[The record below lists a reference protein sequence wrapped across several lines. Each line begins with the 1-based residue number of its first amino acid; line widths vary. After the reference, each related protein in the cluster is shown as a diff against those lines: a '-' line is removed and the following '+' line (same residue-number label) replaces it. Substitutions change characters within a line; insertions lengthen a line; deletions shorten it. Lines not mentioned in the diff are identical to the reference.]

1 MRASVGELFRSFSD
15 ELDPGRL
22 RVKFLQALMGI
33 HAVERGSLW
42 VRQGDGYLCVEAAG
56 GESEKVKGRRIGRRE
71 RSIVGW
77 VIENGKVAVSRPGE
91 DFRQHKAI
99 ERELSV
105 KSKVIL
111 AFPLFLKDKSVFGAV
126 EVIETGFSA
135 SNMNLEAERLAQI
148 QELVDIGSVALN
160 NAIVYERQSKANAKL
175 QRRLRSM
182 GAESEF
188 IGQSQ
193 PFQQALAQLR
203 SYAGTGYPVLV
214 AGESGTGKELA
225 ARMLHRLSDRKEK
238 PFVVQNCSAIPE
250 TLLESELFGYE
261 KGAFSGAVKSRL
273 GLFEQADGG
282 SVFLDEIGEMPF
294 TLQAKLLRVVQEG
307 EVKPLGSARVRR
319 VDVRIISA
327 TNRDLAEMVA
337 AKQFREDLFY
347 RLSVLP
353 LTLPP
358 LRRRLED
365 IPLLLMR
372 FLRREAVGNDLPAKV
387 VPPETMRILTS
398 CPWPGNVRQLENL
411 AKYLTVVVSKE
422 VITPDDLPPDVV
434 VGERLPLGGAV
445 DADDEGVSVSGS
457 GTRANDTQ
465 RFFGGKTWD
474 EVEMVYARYL
484 LAKNNEN
491 MTWAAEDAGVNR
503 STFVS
508 RLKRLGVVVRPQRR
522 RR

>member
-1 MRASVGELFRSFSD
+1 
-15 ELDPGRL
+15 
-22 RVKFLQALMGI
+22 MGI

-56 GESEKVKGRRIGRRE
+56 GESEKVKGRLIGRGE

-91 DFRQHKAI
+91 DSRHYKAI
-99 ERELSV
+99 EQELAV

-111 AFPLFLKDKSVFGAV
+111 AFPLLLKDKSVYGAV
-126 EVIETGFSA
+126 EVIETGFSTE
-135 SNMNLEAERLAQI
+135 NLNLEAERLAQI

-160 NAIVYERQSKANAKL
+160 NAIVYERQSKANARL
-175 QRRLRSM
+175 QQRLRSM

-188 IGQSQ
+188 VGQSQ
-193 PFQQALAQLR
+193 LFLHALAQIR
-203 SYAGTGYPVLV
+203 SYAVTGYPVLV

-225 ARMLHRLSDRKEK
+225 ARMLHRLSGRKEK

-294 TLQAKLLRVVQEG
+294 ALQAKLLRVVQEG
-307 EVKPLGSARVRR
+307 EVKPLGSTKVRR

-327 TNRDLAEMVA
+327 TNRDLAEMVS

-353 LTLPP
+353 VTLPP
-358 LRRRLED
+358 LRQRVED

-372 FLRREAVGNDLPAKV
+372 FLRREAADNDLSPKV
-387 VPPETMRILTS
+387 VPPETMRILTACS
-398 CPWPGNVRQLENL
+398 WPGNVRQLENL
-411 AKYLTVVVSKE
+411 AKYLTVVVGKE
-422 VITPDDLPPDVV
+422 VIAPNDLPPDVV
-434 VGERLPLGGAV
+434 GGERAPLAEAGVGGAG
-445 DADDEGVSVSGS
+445 GVSVLGL
-457 GTRANDTQ
+457 GAEAGDALK
-465 RFFGGKTWD
+465 FFGGKSWED
-474 EVEMVYARYL
+474 VERAYARYL
-484 LAKNNEN
+484 LVKNNEN

-503 STFVS
+503 STFVA
-508 RLKRLGVVVRPQRR
+508 RLKRLGVVVRSKRR